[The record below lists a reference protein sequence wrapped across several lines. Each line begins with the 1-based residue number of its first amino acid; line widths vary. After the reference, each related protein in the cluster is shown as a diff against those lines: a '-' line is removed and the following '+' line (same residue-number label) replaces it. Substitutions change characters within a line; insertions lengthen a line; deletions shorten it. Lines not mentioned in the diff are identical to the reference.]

1 MEIIEIIYNKMEEH
15 GYERDPQMNKAIET
29 RYNRM
34 KKSER
39 GKAFTDE
46 ALVEYILRMFYQ
58 KKKPVMRC
66 KYFIGDKTITDYA
79 NDEGVSANGLRSAIY
94 SGRNKGITSVAEIG
108 KDFVERAKQRSNIPN
123 SPLLAECRKLGMTYA
138 EIVEIFNDEYPD
150 SENMAKEEKDAALA
164 EIMTIMI
171 EAKKP
176 KERKMAMILQ

>member
-34 KKSER
+34 KKNKR

-94 SGRNKGITSVAEIG
+94 SGRNKGIPVEEIG
-108 KDFVERAKQRSNIPN
+108 KDFVERANQRSDIPN
-123 SPLLAECRKLGMTYA
+123 GPLLKECRKLGMTYA
-138 EIVEIFNDEYPD
+138 QIVEIFNDEYPD
-150 SENMAKEEKDAALA
+150 SESMTEEEKDAALA
-164 EIMTIMI
+164 EIMTTMI

-176 KERKMAMILQ
+176 KERKMAIILQ

>member
-1 MEIIEIIYNKMEEH
+1 MEIIEIIYKKMEEH

-34 KKSER
+34 KKSKR

-94 SGRNKGITSVAEIG
+94 SEKKKGIPVEKIG
-108 KDFVERAKQRSNIPN
+108 KDFVERANQRSNIPN
-123 SPLLAECRKLGMTYA
+123 GPLLKECRKLGMTYA

-150 SENMAKEEKDAALA
+150 SESMTKEEKDAALA
-164 EIMTIMI
+164 EIMTTMI